1 MKSDFKAVKA
11 VQIIFGAIILSCCI
25 FWGIYGIG
33 INGLNLFLIIQNIFM
48 TMNFHMFRNFN
59 SMSLRII

>member
-25 FWGIYGIG
+25 FGGIYGIG
-33 INGLNLFLIIQNIFM
+33 VNGLTIFLIIQDIFM
-48 TMNFHMFRNFN
+48 TMNLHIFRNFN
-59 SMSLRII
+59 SMCLRII